1 MITRFSVHEGK
12 TESQHARLNGMETR
26 ARKSAKA
33 RAKKCA
39 RSLTAVIA
47 LALLCA
53 LASSCAVSKERAL
66 DACKSG
72 DVKVVSRYLSHGGS
86 VNEMGDFRNTLANVA
101 VINGQNGVLA
111 LLIAKG
117 ADLNKPNATGLTP
130 LHNAA
135 MRDNVEAARML
146 LDASVDKNQA
156 NALDRGKMALHYAA
170 IYEGLNVAAL
180 LLDRGVDI
188 NVLCGI
194 KASPVIWAAYSGT
207 LKSVKFFV
215 SRGAVLNIVDGNGD
229 TALSSAKSSGKDDIY
244 QYLLSIGAAPRYN

>member
-1 MITRFSVHEGK
+1 MRHP
-12 TESQHARLNGMETR
+12 
-26 ARKSAKA
+26 A
-33 RAKKCA
+33 RAENAESNSETKLGAKTRGYRVT
-39 RSLTAVIA
+39 RSLAAVA
-47 LALLCA
+47 AVAVLCA
-53 LASSCAVSKERAL
+53 LASSCAVTKERAL
-66 DACKSG
+66 AACKTG
-72 DVKVVSRYLSHGGS
+72 DVKTVGRFLSRGGN
-86 VNEMGDFRNTLANVA
+86 VNELGDFRNSLANVA

-135 MRDNVEAARML
+135 MRDNAEAARML
-146 LDASVDKNQA
+146 LDAGVDPNQV
-156 NALDRGKMALHYAA
+156 NALDRGKAALHYAA

-188 NVLCGI
+188 DVLCGI
-194 KASPVIWAAYSGT
+194 RASPVIWAAYSGT

-215 SRGAVLNIVDGNGD
+215 AKGAVLNIVDGNGD

>member
-1 MITRFSVHEGK
+1 MQDRFTRHSPREGK
-12 TESQHARLNGMETR
+12 GQSYRERRVGAEMRG
-26 ARKSAKA
+26 
-33 RAKKCA
+33 KKMA
-39 RSLTAVIA
+39 RSLSAAIAVAIA
-47 LALLCA
+47 CA
-53 LASSCAVSKERAL
+53 LASSCAVSKERAIA
-66 DACKSG
+66 ACKSG
-72 DVKVVSRYLSHGGS
+72 DVKTVERYLSHGGN
-86 VNEMGDFRNTLANVA
+86 VNELGDFRNSLANVA

-117 ADLNKPNATGLTP
+117 ADHKKPNATGLTP

-135 MRDNVEAARML
+135 MRDDADATRML
-146 LDASVDKNQA
+146 LDAGVDPYQSNG
-156 NALDRGKMALHYAA
+156 LDRGKTALHYAA

-215 SRGAVLNIVDGNGD
+215 ARGAVLNIVDSNGD

>member
-1 MITRFSVHEGK
+1 MHDRFTRLLSHAENSELNSERRMSAELCGK
-12 TESQHARLNGMETR
+12 
-26 ARKSAKA
+26 KKA
-33 RAKKCA
+33 QALA
-39 RSLTAVIA
+39 AVIA
-47 LALLCA
+47 VALICA
-53 LASSCAVSKERAL
+53 LASSCAVSKERSLA
-66 DACKSG
+66 ACKSG
-72 DVKVVSRYLSHGGS
+72 DVKTVERYLSQGGS
-86 VNEMGDFRNTLANVA
+86 VNELGDFKNSLANIA

-135 MRDNVEAARML
+135 MRDNAEAARML
-146 LDASVDKNQA
+146 LDAGVNPNQV
-156 NALDRGKMALHYAA
+156 NGLDRGKMAIHYTAM
-170 IYEGLNVAAL
+170 YEGLNVAAL
-180 LLDRGVDI
+180 LLDRGVAID
-188 NVLCGI
+188 VLCGI

-215 SRGAVLNIVDGNGD
+215 AKGAVLDIVDSNGD

>member
-26 ARKSAKA
+26 ARKSAEA
-33 RAKKCA
+33 RATKCA
-39 RSLTAVIA
+39 RTLTAVIA

-66 DACKSG
+66 EACKSG
-72 DVKVVSRYLSHGGS
+72 DVKTVSRYLSHGGS

-146 LDASVDKNQA
+146 LDAGVDQNQA